1 MNTFAERLK
10 LLRTEKG
17 LSQLQLSKETGLRQA
32 AIKYWEAGERQPSA
46 QAVITFAKYFNV
58 STDYLLGLED

>member
-17 LSQLQLSKETGLRQA
+17 LSQSQLAKETGLSQA
-32 AIKYWEAGERQPSA
+32 AINYWEACERQPSA
-46 QAVITFAKYFNV
+46 QAVITLAKYFNV